1 LLDNKCIELSI
12 SFQKISDWL
21 IAVLQANLFSLNCF
35 QIDLVNLQSLTF
47 KLQATLSRIIRLIGG
62 EHLSSFREKHQI
74 ILASQSN
81 GLKPLQA

>member
-1 LLDNKCIELSI
+1 VYSYQAI

-47 KLQATLSRIIRLIGG
+47 KLQSYIISRIIRLVGG
-62 EHLSSFREKHQI
+62 EHLSFREKHRL